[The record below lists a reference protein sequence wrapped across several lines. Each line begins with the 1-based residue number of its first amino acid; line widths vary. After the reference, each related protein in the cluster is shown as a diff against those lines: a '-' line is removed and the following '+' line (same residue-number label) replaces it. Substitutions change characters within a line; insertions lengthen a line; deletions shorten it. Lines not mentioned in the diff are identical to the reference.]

1 MTNEQM
7 NVVNVARRTRRLR
20 LRLRE
25 HELSRLVT
33 VAAKRGQYVAEF
45 VREASLAAAR
55 SSAERLPTRP
65 RNPALDLVA
74 LSEIQPEQV
83 KWLWPGRIANGKL
96 NIVLGDPGRRKVTDC
111 AGHRGASDRREDYA
125 AADM

>member
-45 VREASLAAAR
+45 VREASLAAAQAVIN
-55 SSAERLPTRP
+55 SVEGKNDP
-65 RNPALDLVA
+65 R
-74 LSEIQPEQV
+74 
-83 KWLWPGRIANGKL
+83 
-96 NIVLGDPGRRKVTDC
+96 
-111 AGHRGASDRREDYA
+111 
-125 AADM
+125 